1 MEKLFGIFAFIML
14 LFVFSALTIT
24 TEYLTPFGTVTVS
37 VSPTVFEWTV
47 SVNADDYRTE
57 SYFEVHSP
65 GFYVL
70 VTDGHAP
77 KGQFT
82 VRILSSSNR
91 VVYEAQAAHVHPQNK
106 IYLEPGRYLISV
118 TSKTPNTPATP
129 STSLVQTDPDSY
141 GSVARL
147 LHK

>member
-57 SYFEVHSP
+57 VILRCSP

-91 VVYEAQAAHVHPQNK
+91 VVYEAQAATC
-106 IYLEPGRYLISV
+106 IR
-118 TSKTPNTPATP
+118 KTR
-129 STSLVQTDPDSY
+129 SI
-141 GSVARL
+141 
-147 LHK
+147 

>member
-118 TSKTPNTPATP
+118 TSKNAKH
-129 STSLVQTDPDSY
+129 SSY
-141 GSVARL
+141 TIYLTGAD
-147 LHK
+147 

>member
-77 KGQFT
+77 KVSLPSAYCLPPTAWFMKLKPLT
-82 VRILSSSNR
+82 CIR
-91 VVYEAQAAHVHPQNK
+91 
-106 IYLEPGRYLISV
+106 
-118 TSKTPNTPATP
+118 KTR
-129 STSLVQTDPDSY
+129 SI
-141 GSVARL
+141 
-147 LHK
+147 